1 LGDVA
6 ASSSIRDMY
15 DDIVKLLGPIV
26 DDMADKTTDLV
37 DDHAEG
43 ERL

>member
-1 LGDVA
+1 MCIRD
-6 ASSSIRDMY
+6 SSSIRDMY

-26 DDMADKTTDLV
+26 DDMADKMTDLV
-37 DDHAEG
+37 DDHAES